1 MKGMSSSGPVLIS
14 RLGWTGDL
22 QAFTPTASLLYDTSG
37 LLANWLH
44 DLSAEQLLDHDGVVP
59 LVVPNVLAVLTKDPL
74 SQAVWVSRIYC
85 GMLIIG

>member
-1 MKGMSSSGPVLIS
+1 MLMA

-44 DLSAEQLLDHDGVVP
+44 DLSAEQLLDHNGVVP
-59 LVVPNVLAVLTKDPL
+59 LVVPNALTVLEKQPL
-74 SQAVWVSRIYC
+74 SQAVWVSLDTNYE
-85 GMLIIG
+85 LISG